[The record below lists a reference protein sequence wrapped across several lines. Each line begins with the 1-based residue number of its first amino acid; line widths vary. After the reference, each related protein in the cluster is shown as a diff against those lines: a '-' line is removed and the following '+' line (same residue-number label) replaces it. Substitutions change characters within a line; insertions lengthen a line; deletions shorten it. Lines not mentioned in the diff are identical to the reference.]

1 MDIGSLI
8 DRLVGLVDEFDP
20 ASLVPQLN
28 TVIGW
33 VETFARL
40 CVMAA
45 PLLLLGLG
53 LWYLFMPPKEANYSA
68 GYRFY
73 FGMGSIEAW
82 RFTQRLAGMAWTV
95 LGLILTVIMA
105 LICIGFRGMDA
116 VDMAST
122 ALSCVLWELGLIA
135 VCCIAINVTVALC
148 YDKDGNRR
156 DWNRR

>member
-8 DRLVGLVDEFDP
+8 DKLVGLVDEFDP
-20 ASLVPQLN
+20 ASLIPQLN

-53 LWYLFMPPKEANYSA
+53 LWYLFIPPKEANHFA

-73 FGMGSIEAW
+73 YGMGSVEAW
-82 RFTQRLAGMAWTV
+82 QFTQRIAGMAWTA
-95 LGLILTVIMA
+95 LGLVLTVIMA
-105 LICIGFRGMDA
+105 LICAGFRGEAA
-116 VDMAST
+116 VDMAGT
-122 ALSCVLWELGLIA
+122 AISCVLWELGLIA
-135 VCCIAINVTVALC
+135 VCCIAIDVLVALR

-156 DWNRR
+156 DWNKK